1 MNTPT
6 IMAADLA
13 SSEYP
18 EIFAES
24 DLCAIDNQKKY
35 YRLFRLKIGL
45 LIAVSFVTS
54 VSGSRALEFAG
65 LGIVIAVVL
74 LALMVLTAIIELR
87 RFDRTWFSGRAIAE
101 TIKKESWLLMMKAKP
116 YDTTVTEAAAVN
128 AFLANLR
135 KVLDSQS
142 QISSELSAHLQGS
155 HQITETMKGIRSGN
169 VAERLN
175 SYITHRVHNQCL
187 WYARESK
194 LNRDL
199 ESRWFVLTWILQFLA
214 VSLAFVV
221 FLSNNPILNPV
232 GILTTAAAALISWMS
247 VRSYREL
254 SQSYG
259 LIKQELSLLEE
270 QARQLPPQ
278 TEKELDEFVQE
289 VERTI
294 SREHTIWLS
303 RRMIP

>member
-1 MNTPT
+1 
-6 IMAADLA
+6 MAADLA
-13 SSEYP
+13 PLEYP
-18 EIFAES
+18 EIFSES
-24 DLCAIDNQKKY
+24 DSCAIDNQKKY
-35 YRLFRLKIGL
+35 LRLFRLKIGL
-45 LIAVSFVTS
+45 LIAVSLVTS
-54 VSGSRALEFAG
+54 VSGSKALGFAG

-87 RFDRTWFSGRAIAE
+87 RFDRIWFSSRAVAE
-101 TIKKESWLLMMKAKP
+101 TVKKESWLFMMKAKP
-116 YDTTVTEAAAVN
+116 YDSAITEGVAVN

-142 QISSELSAHLQGS
+142 QISSELSAHLQDS
-155 HQITETMKGIRSGN
+155 PQITETMKGIRNGN
-169 VAERLN
+169 VGERLN
-175 SYITHRVHNQCL
+175 IYTNHRVHDQCL
-187 WYARESK
+187 WYARKSK

-199 ESRWFVLTWILQFLA
+199 ESRWFVLTWVFQFLA
-214 VSLAFVV
+214 ISLAFVV
-221 FLSNNPILNPV
+221 FLFTSPVLNPV
-232 GILTTAAAALISWMS
+232 GIFTTTAAALISWMS

-259 LIKQELSLLEE
+259 LIKHELSLLEE

-278 TEKELDEFVQE
+278 TEKELAEFVQE

-303 RRMIP
+303 RRVVG